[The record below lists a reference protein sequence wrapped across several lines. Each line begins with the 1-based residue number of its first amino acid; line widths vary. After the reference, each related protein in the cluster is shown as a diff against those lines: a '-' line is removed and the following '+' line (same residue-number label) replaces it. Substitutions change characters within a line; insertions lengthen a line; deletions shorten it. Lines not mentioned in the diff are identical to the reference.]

1 MEEKQLLETGEIDE
15 NDWEKTPVSVR
26 NLVVKLFDKIEQL
39 EKHLKE
45 LQETNEKISEKVNQN
60 SQNSNNPPTSDPL
73 NVEIPKKK
81 RNWVEKREEGK
92 WGIKVIAAFC
102 IQKKSVRKLSN
113 TILIAVSIAVKN

>member
-1 MEEKQLLETGEIDE
+1 MEEKHLVEIAEIDE
-15 NDWEKTPVSVR
+15 NDWEKTPVSVK
-26 NLVVKLFDKIEQL
+26 NLVLKLVEEIEKL
-39 EKHLKE
+39 KKNLKE

-92 WGIKVIAAFC
+92 
-102 IQKKSVRKLSN
+102 
-113 TILIAVSIAVKN
+113 